1 MNWLL
6 DFFGYPP
13 IIYTSPATDKWLAD
27 DKVAH
32 FIGHFCIGYAHTKW
46 LHCPIGGGIFSA
58 CFGVQHE
65 LYDSAI
71 GNGFSWKDIAA
82 NTAGWAFGTVLG
94 LVI

>member
-1 MNWLL
+1 MNKLL

-13 IIYTSPATDKWLAD
+13 VKYTDPANDKWLAD

-32 FIGHFCIGYAHTKW
+32 FLGHCAIGLIYTKL
-46 LHCPIGGGIFSA
+46 LHNPIGGGIFSA

-71 GNGFSWKDIAA
+71 DNGFSWKDVVA
-82 NTAGWAFGTVLG
+82 NTLGWAVGTVLG